1 MFVKNLKCNI
11 DVDEQGLKLIKGD
24 FYDVGVHAHTIF
36 TKNGWFNIE
45 EVFEV
50 FPDLKNYQK
59 IPFSIS
65 LINFSIKTVDSI
77 LKKFSQLNQLDD
89 TFSSII
95 VIDDIRLCILKSC
108 IRWNDN
114 FKDTLVSKIQFKR
127 IAKENNFMEG
137 E

>member
-1 MFVKNLKCNI
+1 MFVKKLKCNI
-11 DVDEQGLKLIKGD
+11 DIDEQGLELIKGD
-24 FYDVGVHAHTIF
+24 FYDVGVHVHTIF